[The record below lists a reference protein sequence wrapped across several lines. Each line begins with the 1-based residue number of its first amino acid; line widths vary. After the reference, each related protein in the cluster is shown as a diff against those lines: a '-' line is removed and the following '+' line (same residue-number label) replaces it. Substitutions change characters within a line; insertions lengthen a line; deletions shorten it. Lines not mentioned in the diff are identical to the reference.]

1 MIAEF
6 KRNLRFAV
14 FSTCFLHFKDNIK
27 WELANWDLE
36 ECIRNLFIQEIF
48 GKHERRANYYG
59 LANYDSE
66 EELKTKLDD
75 LKGREP
81 VV

>member
-1 MIAEF
+1 M
-6 KRNLRFAV
+6 
-14 FSTCFLHFKDNIK
+14 
-27 WELANWDLE
+27 E

-48 GKHERRANYYG
+48 GKHERMVNYYG

-75 LKGREP
+75 LKGGEP